1 MRMSGTQRWGL
12 EWELWALEQLHDQ
25 GYSSARLVSNYF
37 SDRDIMLGS
46 MPIEVKAARPKNHW
60 TNCLRTRWQFDVSRV
75 PKDFDCVVI
84 LVAVDSQEQP
94 HPFICP
100 SWLMWTRYNIH
111 ITSHPTKYRG
121 LFASCLNNWANVEL
135 IAMIHAKYAGQ
146 GPLFK
151 MGTGDSLS
159 KSPNG
164 DTFNAQRSD
173 PKTCPHF
180 PIGVTL

>member
-1 MRMSGTQRWGL
+1 MRLSQKQRWGL
-12 EWELWALEQLHDQ
+12 EWEYWALEQLHARGHTD
-25 GYSSARLVSNYF
+25 ARLVSNYF

-46 MPIEVKAARPKNHW
+46 MPIEIKAARPHHHW
-60 TNCLRTRWQFDVSRV
+60 TNCLRTRWQFDVARV
-75 PKDFDCVVI
+75 PKNFDSVVI

-94 HPFICP
+94 HPFIVP
-100 SWLMWTRYNIH
+100 SWLCWNRYNIH

-121 LFASCLNNWANVEL
+121 LFAFCLNNWANVEL
-135 IAMIHAKYAGQ
+135 VQAIHAKYNGQ

-151 MGTGDSLS
+151 MGTGDNLS
-159 KSPNG
+159 KSLNG
-164 DTFNAQRSD
+164 DTFQAQPLD